1 MIPAPIF
8 SGTFLIV
15 LGISFLA
22 TVSVL
27 SWAVALAVF
36 PRARRAFGAHWI
48 RWSVLLGVLC
58 WAGSLFVA
66 LAIGCLQI
74 ELESRRTEA
83 AKHPVLE
90 KPARLLGIDMP
101 SATKLT
107 LYTAGNMASFTAAEF
122 PQAVSVYGIPAV
134 ALTVG
139 AEFDDEAP
147 WDNQHPT
154 MLKALALAITGPRS
168 LDGWTCDTGGE
179 PMRIVLRN
187 DTRIKTLWRCR
198 LAEGNRTGDSVIPAG
213 STLMRSTTTYGD
225 GLHDNDYWRVDVAEG
240 SVFELDRLSLRH
252 PTLNLDR
259 QHRVL
264 AFDSTTLARAASV
277 GDITYPAGTEVSSG
291 RRGLREKYP
300 GAWVFTPAP
309 GQPAVSKTDGTIA
322 DDTSVVQAPSGT
334 VYARLRNRAH

>member
-27 SWAVALAVF
+27 IWAVALAVF

-139 AEFDDEAP
+139 A
-147 WDNQHPT
+147 
-154 MLKALALAITGPRS
+154 
-168 LDGWTCDTGGE
+168 
-179 PMRIVLRN
+179 
-187 DTRIKTLWRCR
+187 
-198 LAEGNRTGDSVIPAG
+198 
-213 STLMRSTTTYGD
+213 
-225 GLHDNDYWRVDVAEG
+225 
-240 SVFELDRLSLRH
+240 
-252 PTLNLDR
+252 
-259 QHRVL
+259 
-264 AFDSTTLARAASV
+264 
-277 GDITYPAGTEVSSG
+277 
-291 RRGLREKYP
+291 
-300 GAWVFTPAP
+300 
-309 GQPAVSKTDGTIA
+309 
-322 DDTSVVQAPSGT
+322 
-334 VYARLRNRAH
+334 